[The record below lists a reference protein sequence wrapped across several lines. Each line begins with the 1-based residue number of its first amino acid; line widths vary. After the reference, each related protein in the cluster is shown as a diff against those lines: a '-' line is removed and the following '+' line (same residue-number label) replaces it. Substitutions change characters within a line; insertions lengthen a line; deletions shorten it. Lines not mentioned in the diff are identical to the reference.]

1 MTKYDKVI
9 PPGSEG
15 KVIASINLAHIKGMV
30 EKGVDIETN
39 DPTQERAKLIIR
51 ATVKTYVDVLPAEQ
65 LNFMVN
71 KGETQTQELTLVPTY
86 DKPIVVTGASVNNEI
101 FEVEVQPGTP
111 SPEEAAV
118 SPEAKGKRYK
128 LKVRIKEDAKIG
140 KTRAA
145 LLVNLTGAP
154 QATLEIPILVTV
166 RGPISVNPPLISFQ
180 IRSIPQEVV
189 PLKTV
194 NVRQTPDVSAAV
206 TSKASMPVALRV
218 IAAKDEWYQVI
229 TNENKV
235 GWVNKKGVKVSR
247 QGENIFSQKVSIVKT
262 TEGTFKVLNFSSTIP
277 QVKVE
282 MPPQQNGGKKYDLK
296 VSLSNRDEIKSR
308 IPPGQI
314 IIQTDDSEQ
323 PELTIPVYISVS

>member
-51 ATVKTYVDVLPAEQ
+51 ATVKTYVDVRPAEQ
-65 LNFMVN
+65 LNFSVN

-86 DKPIVVTGASVNNEI
+86 EKPITVTGATVNNDM
-101 FEVEVQPGTP
+101 FEVEVQPGAA
-111 SPEEAAV
+111 SPDEAAA
-118 SPEAKGKRYK
+118 SPNTNGQLYK
-128 LKVRIKEDAKIG
+128 LKVRIKENAKIG
-140 KTRAA
+140 KTRAS

-180 IRSIPQEVV
+180 IRSYPQEVI

-194 NVRQTPDVSAAV
+194 NVRQNPDVSAAV
-206 TSKASMPVALRV
+206 TAKASMPAPLRV
-218 IAAKDEWYQVI
+218 IAAKNEWYQVI

-235 GWVNKKGVKVSR
+235 GWVNRKGVKVSR
-247 QGENIFSQKVSIVKT
+247 KGENIFSQQVSIVKS
-262 TEGTFKVLNFSSTIP
+262 TEGNFKVLKYSSTIP

-282 MPPQQNGGKKYDLK
+282 MTPQENAGKKYDLK
-296 VSLSNRDEIKSR
+296 VSLLNRDQIKSR

-314 IIQTDDSEQ
+314 IIQTDDAEQ
-323 PELTIPVYISVS
+323 PELTIPVYINVS

>member
-51 ATVKTYVDVLPAEQ
+51 ATVKTYVDVRPAEQ

-86 DKPIVVTGASVNNEI
+86 EKPITVTGATVNNDM
-101 FEVEVQPGTP
+101 FEVEVQPGAA
-111 SPEEAAV
+111 SPDEAAV
-118 SPEAKGKRYK
+118 SPGAKGQQYK
-128 LKVRIKEDAKIG
+128 LKVRIKEEAKIG

-166 RGPISVNPPLISFQ
+166 QGPISVNPPLISFQ
-180 IRSIPQEVV
+180 IRSYPQEVI

-194 NVRQTPDVSAAV
+194 NVRQNPDVSAAV
-206 TSKASMPVALRV
+206 TSKASIPAPLRV

-235 GWVNKKGVKVSR
+235 GWVNRKGVKVSR
-247 QGENIFSQKVSIVKT
+247 KGENIFSQQVSIVKT
-262 TEGTFKVLNFSSTIP
+262 TEGNFKVLKYSSTIP

-282 MPPQQNGGKKYDLK
+282 MTSQPTAQKKYDLK
-296 VSLSNRDEIKSR
+296 VSLLNRDQIKSR

-314 IIQTDDSEQ
+314 IIQTDDVEQ
-323 PELTIPVYISVS
+323 PELTIPVYINIS

>member
-1 MTKYDKVI
+1 VTNYDKVI

-15 KVIASINLAHIKGMV
+15 KVTASIKLSHLKGQV

-39 DPTQERAKLIIR
+39 DPAQQHARLVIR
-51 ATVKTYVDVLPAEQ
+51 ATVKSYVDVLPAEQ

-71 KGETQTQELTLVPTY
+71 KGESQTQELTIVPTY
-86 DKPIVVTGASVNNEI
+86 EKPITVTGASSNNEM
-101 FEVEVQPGTP
+101 FEVEVQPGTA
-111 SPEEAAV
+111 SPDEKAI
-118 SPEAKGKRYK
+118 SPGPKGPQYK

-145 LLVNLTGAP
+145 LLVNLSGGP
-154 QATLEIPILVTV
+154 QSTLEIPILVTV
-166 RGPISVNPPLISFQ
+166 RGPISVDPPLISFQ
-180 IRSIPQEVV
+180 IRSYPQEVV

-194 NVRQTPDVSAAV
+194 NVRQSPDVSAAV
-206 TSKASMPVALRV
+206 TSKASLPATLRV

-235 GWVNKKGVKVSR
+235 GWVNRKGVKVSR
-247 QGENIFSQKVSIVKT
+247 KGEDVFSQKVSIIKT
-262 TEGTFKVLNFSSTIP
+262 TQGNFKVLKYSSTIP

-282 MPPQQNGGKKYDLK
+282 MVPQPNAAKKYDLK
-296 VSLSNRDEIKSR
+296 VSLLNRDQIKSR

-314 IIQTDDSEQ
+314 IIETDDSEQ